1 MTRFAGWVLLVLTG
15 CAVLGL
21 LYGMSFPG
29 EPSDAFYIG
38 ALALVPL
45 FIIWCGVGIALR
57 GRAGRRDRAVMLASP
72 ALVIVGIGLACT
84 NVPLQLHWRVAQ
96 SAFEADLTAFESD
109 ETFGHQP
116 HRIAGYTVEDI
127 SRRTDNFIEFSRRDD
142 MNGSDGFTYSVDGS
156 APQTVHHVAS
166 DYVMASVKRLGP
178 HWFAF
183 QSYHTMN

>member
-1 MTRFAGWVLLVLTG
+1 MRIASWVLLVLTAS
-15 CAVLGL
+15 AVLGL

-29 EPSDAFYIG
+29 EPSDAFYIA

-45 FIIWCGVGIALR
+45 FVVWCVIGIALR
-57 GRAGRRDRAVMLASP
+57 RRAARRDWVAMLACP
-72 ALVIVGIGLACT
+72 VLIVAGIALACT
-84 NVPLQLHWRVAQ
+84 SIPLQLHWWVAQ
-96 SAFEADLTAFESD
+96 PSFEAALTAFESD

-116 HRIAGYTVEDI
+116 HHIGGYTVEDI
-127 SRRTDNFIEFSRRDD
+127 SRRTDNFVDFSRRDD
-142 MNGSDGFTYSVDGS
+142 MNGADGFAYSVDGS
-156 APQTVHHVAS
+156 APQTVHHAAG